1 MRRILLVGLLG
12 VVCALGVGWVLVVG
26 LPWKPRAAAPAAS
39 SAATAETA
47 SAMTEEAVR
56 RIRAHLFYVSED
68 GMGLVAVEREVPYGD
83 DTATQARHL
92 VVEQLKPAP
101 SPLAQAL
108 PAGTALRALFLTPQ
122 GDAFVDLSGDAAK
135 RHTGGSLD
143 ELFSVY
149 TIVNLLTVN
158 LPAIARVQILVEGKE
173 VDTLAGHID
182 LRSPLRKSM
191 KWVSAPPAPALP
203 TPTTP

>member
-1 MRRILLVGLLG
+1 VRRILFVGLLG
-12 VVCALGVGWVLVVG
+12 VACALAIGWVLVAG
-26 LPWKPRAAAPAAS
+26 LPWKPRAAAPAA
-39 SAATAETA
+39 ATPPEMPRAT
-47 SAMTEEAVR
+47 TEEPTR
-56 RIRAHLFYVSED
+56 RIHANLFYVSED
-68 GMGLVAVEREVPYGD
+68 GMGLVAVEREVPYGE

-101 SPLAQAL
+101 QPLAQAL
-108 PAGTALRALFLTPQ
+108 PPGTALRALFLTPQ
-122 GDAFVDLSGDAAK
+122 GDAFVDLSLDASK
-135 RHTGGSLD
+135 RHRGGSLD

-158 LPAIARVQILVEGKE
+158 LPAIARVQILVEGRE

-182 LRSPLRKSM
+182 LRSPLHKSM

-203 TPTTP
+203 PSTMP